1 MRAANAVRNATEAR
15 TQGKDVLN
23 VARTRSDGYVDSS
36 PRHTAAPTAR
46 TQTDLDN
53 ILGHCGFSELSI
65 VAKRQMANGVGAYG
79 KRERTEKEHPW
90 MATTTLSAAKMD
102 DGKSFGKKVGHMV
115 LGFEKRDIW
124 SLDPATKAKS
134 KSEEETPR
142 DLLTK
147 AAHNYRADPVG
158 IALMTEKA
166 IKSIGVKPDRREVL
180 AVTAKAMAYRKE
192 NNGSKKRVRFQNDG
206 MNKAVRECLEQY
218 ASLR

>member
-1 MRAANAVRNATEAR
+1 MNTETTSSTKRATRDRAGELAAAATAGRVHVVMRAANAVRNATEAR

-102 DGKSFGKKVGHMV
+102 DGKSVGKKVGHMV

-124 SLDPATKAKS
+124 SLDPATKAK
-134 KSEEETPR
+134 
-142 DLLTK
+142 
-147 AAHNYRADPVG
+147 
-158 IALMTEKA
+158 
-166 IKSIGVKPDRREVL
+166 RERS
-180 AVTAKAMAYRKE
+180 TANE
-192 NNGSKKRVRFQNDG
+192 
-206 MNKAVRECLEQY
+206 
-218 ASLR
+218 LR